1 MFAVNNRSKGGF
13 QLIIIYDNR
22 LPVEY
27 ARALKEK
34 LPGVSFVPFRPA
46 DSLKQKVYESI
57 LCHPDIYFFELDA
70 KTIIHAPS
78 VGGKYLSVLRENGL
92 NLIKGSRD
100 PQGEYP
106 DTALYNALR
115 VSDAVFCNKDCIDE
129 TIFDEIK
136 KRNLKI
142 IEVSQGYTRCSVL
155 KVNEKALITADR
167 SIAVGVRK
175 AGIEVLLISP
185 GAVHLPGEKYGF
197 IGGAYGK
204 TRSGKL
210 IFLGDFKLHPD
221 FAAIEKFLFKHSVL
235 YVGAE
240 HLPLYDAGGLIVC

>member
-1 MFAVNNRSKGGF
+1 MV
-13 QLIIIYDNR
+13 IIHNGR
-22 LPVEY
+22 LPEEY
-27 ARALKEK
+27 VRGLETK
-34 LPGVSFVPFRPA
+34 LSGVSFVPFRSA

-57 LCHPDIYFFELDA
+57 LYHPDIYFFELDA

-78 VGGKYLSVLRENGL
+78 VGGRYLSVLRENGQ
-92 NLIKGSRD
+92 NLIRGSRD

-106 DTALYNALR
+106 KTALYNALR
-115 VSDAVFCNKDCIDE
+115 VGNAVLCNPDCIDN
-129 TIFDEIK
+129 TVFNEIK

-142 IEVSQGYTRCSVL
+142 IKVSQGYTRCSVL
-155 KVNEKALITADR
+155 KVNEKALITADKG
-167 SIAVGVRK
+167 IAAGARE
-175 AGIEVLLISP
+175 AGIEVLLIPP

-221 FAAIEKFLFKHSVL
+221 SEAIENFLFEHSVL
-235 YVGAE
+235 YIGVEG
-240 HLPLYDAGGLIVC
+240 LPLYDAGGLIVC

>member
-1 MFAVNNRSKGGF
+1 MV
-13 QLIIIYDNR
+13 IIHDNR
-22 LPVEY
+22 LSVEY

-34 LPGVSFVPFRPA
+34 LPGVLFVPFRPA
-46 DSLKQKVYESI
+46 EFLAPKVYESI

-78 VGGKYLSVLRENGL
+78 VGEKYLSVLGKSGL
-92 NLIKGSRD
+92 NLIKGSQD

-115 VSDAVFCNKDCIDE
+115 IADAVFCNPHCIDAIVLE
-129 TIFDEIK
+129 EIK

-142 IEVSQGYTRCSVL
+142 IEVSQGYTRCSIL
-155 KVNEKALITADR
+155 KVNEKALITADKG
-167 SIAVGVRK
+167 IA
-175 AGIEVLLISP
+175 AGAREVDIEVLLISP

-197 IGGAYGK
+197 IGGACGK

-210 IFLGDFKLHPD
+210 IFLGDFKLHPQAD
-221 FAAIEKFLFKHSVL
+221 KIEDFLFKHSVL

-240 HLPLYDAGGLIVC
+240 RLPLYDAGGMIICERGMVSSSS